1 MVKVVSGKLEVVSSC
16 KSIQEFKQEAMHPF
30 PPGSRASS
38 ESQGYTESPCTKHA
52 VYIYTVTYHGK

>member
-1 MVKVVSGKLEVVSSC
+1 MVKVVSSC
-16 KSIQEFKQEAMHPF
+16 KSIQEFKQKAMHPF

-38 ESQGYTESPCTKHA
+38 ESQGHTESPCTKHA